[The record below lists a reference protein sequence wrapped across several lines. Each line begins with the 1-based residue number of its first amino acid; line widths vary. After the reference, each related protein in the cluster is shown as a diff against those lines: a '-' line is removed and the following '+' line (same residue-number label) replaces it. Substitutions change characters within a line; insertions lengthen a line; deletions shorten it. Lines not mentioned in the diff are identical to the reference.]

1 MCWYEYTSPHIKQY
15 FLQSAKIGFNKQP
28 LKTPQKMWIYQ
39 IWDGT
44 KEGMKRADTY
54 TKSIHG
60 KKKKVENFVIR

>member
-1 MCWYEYTSPHIKQY
+1 
-15 FLQSAKIGFNKQP
+15 LQSAKIGFNKQP

>member
-1 MCWYEYTSPHIKQY
+1 
-15 FLQSAKIGFNKQP
+15 
-28 LKTPQKMWIYQ
+28 MWQYQ

-54 TKSIHG
+54 TNSTHG